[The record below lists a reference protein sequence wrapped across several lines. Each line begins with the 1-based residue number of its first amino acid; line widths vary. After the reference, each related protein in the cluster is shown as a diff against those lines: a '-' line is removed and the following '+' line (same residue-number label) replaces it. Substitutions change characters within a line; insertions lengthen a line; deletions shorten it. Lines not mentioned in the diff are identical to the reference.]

1 MVIGVC
7 GYGYSGSGAILDMLR
22 EMDSCCCLFP
32 DQEFLLPY
40 TPGGIQDLEYQLM
53 ERKTRYLASDAAI
66 KRFLRLVRSMES
78 PRSMYRK
85 SAPGKLPTLSK
96 EFISKITQ
104 VTWQGTYYNDTWQ
117 HDLPNQFVIRVRNRV
132 IELYEKIFDTQKR
145 IKGKM
150 YLSVAPKGF
159 YAAAHDYIHQVIT
172 DLGYDWNKHILL
184 NQPFDVYAPKQSMKY
199 FDNPFAIIVDR
210 DPRDIYVLAK
220 KYLKREGSF
229 IPSDKVEDYIL
240 YHRLIRTKCEE
251 EDGSDILR
259 ISFEDMVYDYDETA
273 LKIRSFLGLSDSQ
286 QEKKKYFDPDVS
298 IENTQLFVKHPE
310 LAEDIHKI
318 EKALPEYL
326 YPFEKYARKPKHKVD
341 AF

>member
-40 TPGGIQDLEYQLM
+40 TPGGIQDLEYQ
-53 ERKTRYLASDAAI
+53 
-66 KRFLRLVRSMES
+66 RSMES

-85 SAPGKLPTLSK
+85 SAPGKLQTTSK
-96 EFISKITQ
+96 AFISKITQ
-104 VTWQGTYYNDTWQ
+104 VTWNGTYYNDTWK
-117 HDLPNQFVIRVRNRV
+117 HDLPNQFGIRVGNRV
-132 IELYEKIFDTQKR
+132 IKLYEKIFDTKKR

-150 YLSVAPKGF
+150 YLSVAPENF
-159 YAAAHDYIHQVIT
+159 YSAAREYIHQVIT

-184 NQPFDVYAPKQSMKY
+184 NQPFDVHAPKQSMKY

-240 YHRLIRTKCEE
+240 YHRLVRTKCEK
-251 EDGSDILR
+251 EDEAKILR
-259 ISFEDMVYDYDETA
+259 MSFEDLVYDYDKTA
-273 LKIRSFLGLSDSQ
+273 LRIQNFLGLHNSK
-286 QEKKKYFDPDVS
+286 QEKKKYFDPAVS
-298 IENTQLFVKHPE
+298 IENTQLFLKFPE
-310 LAEDIHKI
+310 LAADIHQI

-326 YPFEKYARKPKHKVD
+326 YPFEKTACMPSHRID

>member
-66 KRFLRLVRSMES
+66 KRFIRLVRSMES

-85 SAPGKLPTLSK
+85 SAPGKLQTTSK
-96 EFISKITQ
+96 AFISKITQ
-104 VTWQGTYYNDTWQ
+104 VTWNGTYYNDTWK
-117 HDLPNQFVIRVRNRV
+117 HDLPNQFGIRVGNRV
-132 IELYEKIFDTQKR
+132 IKLYEKIFDTKKR

-150 YLSVAPKGF
+150 YLSVARE
-159 YAAAHDYIHQVIT
+159 YIHQVIT

-184 NQPFDVYAPKQSMKY
+184 NQPFDVHAPKQSMKY

-240 YHRLIRTKCEE
+240 YHRLVRTKCEK
-251 EDGSDILR
+251 EDEAKILR
-259 ISFEDMVYDYDETA
+259 MSFEDLVYDYDKTA
-273 LKIRSFLGLSDSQ
+273 LRIQNF
-286 QEKKKYFDPDVS
+286 S
-298 IENTQLFVKHPE
+298 IENTQLFLKFPE
-310 LAEDIHKI
+310 LAADIHQI

-326 YPFEKYARKPKHKVD
+326 YPFEKTACMPSHRID